1 MKNKTYRIISGAL
14 IVALGLCTFNLIKAK
29 LPTQQEKEIQ
39 QIQEAKSSVNLQ
51 EKLLEIRSKN
61 ADRLITQLEN
71 KIDNFMT
78 FPAIYQGCVFGVNL
92 FLQRKLNLIMLG
104 TFDTVQLAIN
114 EIENIKNCE
123 EEIYFI
129 S

>member
-1 MKNKTYRIISGAL
+1 MIICNQDKTIS
-14 IVALGLCTFNLIKAK
+14 VEVD
-29 LPTQQEKEIQ
+29 PDD
-39 QIQEAKSSVNLQ
+39 V
-51 EKLLEIRSKN
+51 
-61 ADRLITQLEN
+61 
-71 KIDNFMT
+71 FMT
-78 FPAIYQGCVFGVNL
+78 FPRMYKGIFWGINL

>member
-1 MKNKTYRIISGAL
+1 
-14 IVALGLCTFNLIKAK
+14 
-29 LPTQQEKEIQ
+29 
-39 QIQEAKSSVNLQ
+39 
-51 EKLLEIRSKN
+51 
-61 ADRLITQLEN
+61 
-71 KIDNFMT
+71 MT
-78 FPAIYQGCVFGVNL
+78 FPAIYQGYAFGINL

-104 TFDTVQLAIN
+104 TFDTVQLAID

>member
-1 MKNKTYRIISGAL
+1 M
-14 IVALGLCTFNLIKAK
+14 
-29 LPTQQEKEIQ
+29 
-39 QIQEAKSSVNLQ
+39 
-51 EKLLEIRSKN
+51 LEIRSKN

-71 KIDNFMT
+71 ETDNFMT
-78 FPAIYQGCVFGVNL
+78 FPAIYQGYVFGINL

-129 S
+129 H

>member
-1 MKNKTYRIISGAL
+1 MIIYNQDKTIS
-14 IVALGLCTFNLIKAK
+14 VERDET
-29 LPTQQEKEIQ
+29 
-39 QIQEAKSSVNLQ
+39 
-51 EKLLEIRSKN
+51 
-61 ADRLITQLEN
+61 
-71 KIDNFMT
+71 DNFMT
-78 FPAIYQGCVFGVNL
+78 FPAIYQGCVFGINL

-129 S
+129 H

>member
-1 MKNKTYRIISGAL
+1 MIIYNQDKTIS
-14 IVALGLCTFNLIKAK
+14 VERDET
-29 LPTQQEKEIQ
+29 
-39 QIQEAKSSVNLQ
+39 
-51 EKLLEIRSKN
+51 
-61 ADRLITQLEN
+61 
-71 KIDNFMT
+71 DNFMT
-78 FPAIYQGCVFGVNL
+78 FPVIYQGCVFGINL

-129 S
+129 H